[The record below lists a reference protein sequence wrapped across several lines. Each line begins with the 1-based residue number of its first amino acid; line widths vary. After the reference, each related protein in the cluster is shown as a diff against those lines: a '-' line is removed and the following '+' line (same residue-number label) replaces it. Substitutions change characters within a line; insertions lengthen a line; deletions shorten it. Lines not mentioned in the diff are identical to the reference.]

1 MVPSNWSSLWLRKKE
16 GHKSLRMGVFRVSDY
31 ALYTPN
37 DPFAMKGEIVPS
49 ATPNWSFGVSDHTP
63 N

>member
-1 MVPSNWSSLWLRKKE
+1 MWLRKKE